1 MPASRTSTLCR
12 GASSFALLFLLASL
26 PLSSTAAGQRVPG
39 RALLDDPGVTGHHG
53 AEGARRAAVR
63 IPGRVPGAAH
73 SAAVIEVHRGG
84 GVEASSVVEVL
95 LQPASGG
102 ATEGEDLDLP
112 EFLPWPLRRDLDD
125 LRRRVQRV
133 RTVLFGREGIVD
145 VGRVDGTDLGR
156 LRLNLQYDPRPGVR
170 FVLVLR

>member
-1 MPASRTSTLCR
+1 MPASRTSTVCR
-12 GASSFALLFLLASL
+12 GASSFALLCLFASL

-39 RALLDDPGVTGHHG
+39 RALLDGPGLTGHDG
-53 AEGARRAAVR
+53 AGAARRAVGR
-63 IPGRVPGAAH
+63 IPGRVPTAGRA
-73 SAAVIEVHRGG
+73 AAVTVVHRGG
-84 GVEASSVVEVL
+84 VAASSVVEVL
-95 LQPASGG
+95 LRPASRGD
-102 ATEGEDLDLP
+102 ATGEDLDLP